1 MPANSRLTAREVL
14 RKLRRMAVW
23 KLTIEY
29 EGTRY
34 RGWQEQKNA
43 RTIAGELRRAAQIL
57 CGPEIEIGGAGRTDA
72 GVHALAQ
79 VAHLKSDQ
87 RIRAGELRRGLNDNL
102 PADIN
107 ILKVEQAAKEFHARR
122 SARARSYLYQ
132 ISLRRTAFAKSFVW
146 WIKDELDIE
155 AMRSASER
163 LVGRHDFFNFCEPR
177 GDDRSTIVVVD
188 AVEMALAADLVLFR
202 ITASHFLWKMVRR
215 ITGSLVELGRGKFTQ
230 KEFEGLLKPGKTKQG
245 VSKFNV
251 AAHTAP
257 PSGLFL
263 ERVIYD
269 KSERLQPIG
278 PAFPVRSL

>member
-1 MPANSRLTAREVL
+1 MP
-14 RKLRRMAVW
+14 VW
-23 KLTIEY
+23 KLTLEY

-43 RTIAGELRRAAQIL
+43 RTVAGELRRAAQII

-79 VAHLKSDQ
+79 VARLKSDR
-87 RIRAGELRRGLNDNL
+87 RIRASELRHRLNDNL

-107 ILKVEQAAKEFHARR
+107 VLKVEQAGKDFHARR
-122 SARARSYLYQ
+122 SALARSYLYQ
-132 ISLRRTAFAKSFVW
+132 ISLRRTAFAKPFVW
-146 WIKDELDIE
+146 WVKDELDFE
-155 AMRSASER
+155 AMRSASGR
-163 LVGRHDFFNFCEPR
+163 IVGRHDFFNFCEPR

-215 ITGSLVELGRGKFTQ
+215 IVGALVEVGRGKITQ
-230 KEFEGLLKPGKTKQG
+230 KDFEGLLRSGRMRKGFPT
-245 VSKFNV
+245 FNV

-269 KSERLQPIG
+269 KSERLTTLG
-278 PAFPVRSL
+278 PAFPVRSF